1 MTNFVFACSSVNGL
15 TLNQKRETVK
25 ALRASIAEEVLNRK
39 HAKSVAATEKAEAR
53 LAKAEAQA
61 VKREQVALKRMSAIA
76 KAQARLDKLMAKAV
90 GPVGHKATKASK
102 RPSKVVKY
110 GAEDNAIAAALVAK
124 RVQKELF

>member
-1 MTNFVFACSSVNGL
+1 MSNFVFACHSVNGL

-25 ALRASIAEEVLNRK
+25 ALRASIAEEVLQRRLSK
-39 HAKSVAATEKAEAR
+39 QVAAEEKAAAR
-53 LAKAEAQA
+53 VAKAQTAEQ
-61 VKREQVALKRMSAIA
+61 KRIAAIA
-76 KAQARLDKLMAKAV
+76 KAQARLDKLLSKAV

-102 RPSKVVKY
+102 RPSKVVTY

>member
-1 MTNFVFACSSVNGL
+1 MTNFVFACGSVNGL

-25 ALRASIAEEVLNRK
+25 ALRASIAEEVLHRRLSK
-39 HAKSVAATEKAEAR
+39 QVAAEEKAAAR
-53 LAKAEAQA
+53 VAKAQTAEQ
-61 VKREQVALKRMSAIA
+61 KRIAAIA
-76 KAQARLDKLMAKAV
+76 KAQARLDKLLSKAV

-102 RPSKVVKY
+102 RPSKVVTY

>member
-53 LAKAEAQA
+53 LAKAEA
-61 VKREQVALKRMSAIA
+61 VAAKRMSAIA
-76 KAQARLDKLMAKAV
+76 KAQARLDKLLSKAV

>member
-53 LAKAEAQA
+53 LAKAEA
-61 VKREQVALKRMSAIA
+61 VAAKRMSAIA

-90 GPVGHKATKASK
+90 GPVGHKAARASK
-102 RPSKVVKY
+102 RPSKVVTY